1 MLEWPGCGEYPHI
14 FPEPSRMHRNLEV
27 IEDSSLS
34 ETLWYHESPL
44 ARNVVAVQSK
54 LPASL

>member
-1 MLEWPGCGEYPHI
+1 
-14 FPEPSRMHRNLEV
+14 MHRNLEV